1 MKRNNRSRVGHPSL
15 RRFATGRFVAGWS
28 LFAGSAACGMLLAP
42 QVIAQAIYGSIYGTV
57 SDPSGAA
64 IPNAKVTINDIT
76 KGTSVT
82 AQSNASGDYRVDHL
96 IPDTYSVTVELTGFK
111 RTVVGNV
118 AVFADTSPKINV
130 QLPVGES
137 STTVEVSAGAPL
149 LETDRSDVSTVLDAR
164 AIQDLPNLDRN
175 FTAFELL
182 TPGTSYI
189 GWSVG
194 QSTNPQQSEQIEV
207 NGQLPFATGYQL
219 DGTDNQDPIQGVAVI
234 NPNLDA
240 VSEMKVTSQNYDA
253 ELGNAVAG
261 IVSAQTKS
269 GSNSIHG
276 SAFEYRRSD
285 AQQARDPFTQFAPN
299 ALTGKYIPSLLHN
312 QFGGSIGGPVKKN
325 KLFFF
330 GDYQGLR
337 EKTGQT
343 ILTTVPT
350 ALAKSSCT
358 SGGDCNLG
366 EYLNASLGGGP
377 QYQIYD
383 PESNP
388 TYSPTGASAAN
399 SARTPFTGNIIPA
412 GRLSA
417 PAVNLLKAIPA
428 PNDGTGITD
437 NYLASGSG
445 GFNTDQFDVRGD
457 DQVTQKFHVFGRYT
471 RFDSN
476 LSGAPIFGAAGG
488 VGFGSGQF
496 AGTDTALDQSVA
508 AGGDYAL
515 STKWLTDF
523 RFGWFRLNINEEG
536 PDYNQPAGTSLG
548 IPGVNGGDLSLTGG
562 LPQFQIAVPAN
573 GSNGSSSVTYGTSA
587 NVYLQTESQFQG
599 VNNWTRVQ
607 GNHNFKFG
615 ADVRFALNH
624 LVGVNN
630 NNLLSGQFQFANSV
644 TQGGSAAAGTSSQGL
659 GYATFL
665 LGDSSSFYRQVIQN
679 TNAAERQKRDFF
691 YAQDQWRV
699 SQTFTLNYG
708 VRWELYFPESVAGKG
723 QGGLLDL
730 NTGNVRIA
738 GYGPYGNNMNVAMDY
753 AHVAPRVGFAWQLH
767 PNTVFRA
774 GYGRTYGM
782 GWSGDTFGEVL
793 TFSYPTSVTQN
804 LNSSSNYYYA
814 LNLTN
819 GPPAYAFPAIPSSGN
834 YPLPDGIQQPTRPL
848 TMRIPTLDSWNAIL
862 QQQFGSSTSLQIGYI
877 GSHGIHN
884 MFDSSN
890 QANPNQQTLNGFG
903 EINPATGKAYTIF
916 DRSPYYNGLAQSRF
930 GVQYGSPFGWTQS
943 LRYNANEAT
952 TRYDA
957 LQVVFEKRFS
967 QGFQL
972 MANYTW
978 SNARANESDYF
989 FNNSR
994 ADYGNS
1000 YYNRRNVFVA
1010 NGNWDLPFGQKR
1022 LIGANAPGWVNE
1034 IIGGFSING
1043 VVTAEGGLPFT
1054 PSYSLCGDD
1063 EDIDGQGGTLCRPN
1077 QVSRAFGFGKR
1088 AFNPTTHAREFFPEV
1103 PLLTTNGQVSGAY
1116 QRPQAGTFGSIER
1129 DSFFGPGLLDTDA
1142 SVAKKFALTEGLNLQ
1157 FTAQAFNL
1165 FNHPNLGGPNGCVDC
1180 GGTGGQVT
1188 DVVGAQLGSSMRAL
1202 QFAARLQF

>member
-1 MKRNNRSRVGHPSL
+1 MKKGNCPRVGHHVGC
-15 RRFATGRFVAGWS
+15 RFAERRSAAAWFV
-28 LFAGSAACGMLLAP
+28 FAGFIVCWMLLSP
-42 QVIAQAIYGSIYGTV
+42 QLIAQAIYGSIYGTV

-64 IPNAKVTINDIT
+64 VPNARISINDVT

-82 AQSNASGDYRVDHL
+82 AQSNGSGDYRVDHL

-111 RTVVGNV
+111 KTIVGGVV
-118 AVFADTSPKINV
+118 VFADTSPKINV

-137 STTVEVSAGAPL
+137 TTTVEVTGGAPL

-164 AIQDLPNLDRN
+164 AVQDLPNLDRN

-269 GSNSIHG
+269 GSNSLHG

-299 ALTGKYIPSLLHN
+299 PLTGKYIPSLLHN
-312 QFGGSIGGPVKKN
+312 QFGGSVGGPVKKN

-358 SGGDCNLG
+358 SGGDCNLSD
-366 EYLNASLGGGP
+366 YLNTALGGGP

-388 TYSPTGASAAN
+388 TYSPTGTSAAN
-399 SARTPFTGNIIPA
+399 SARTTFGGNIIPS

-417 PAVNLLKAIPA
+417 PAVNLLKTIPA

-445 GFNTDQFDVRGD
+445 GFNTDQLDVRVD
-457 DQVTQKFHVFGRYT
+457 DQVTQKFHTFGRYT

-508 AGGDYAL
+508 AGGDYSL
-515 STKWLTDF
+515 SSKWLTDF

-536 PDYNQPAGTSLG
+536 PDFNQAAGTSLG
-548 IPGVNGGDLSLTGG
+548 IPGVNGGNLALTGG

-607 GNHNFKFG
+607 GNHNIKFG

-630 NNLLSGQFQFANSV
+630 NNLLSGQFEFANSV
-644 TQGGSAAAGTSSQGL
+644 TQGGSGASTSQGL
-659 GYATFL
+659 GYATFI
-665 LGDSSSFYRQVIQN
+665 LGDSSSFFRQVIQN
-679 TNAAERQKRDFF
+679 TGAAERQKRDFF
-691 YAQDQWRV
+691 YVQDQWRV

-730 NTGNVRIA
+730 NTGDVRIA
-738 GYGPYGNNMNVAMDY
+738 GYGPYGNNLNVAMDY
-753 AHVAPRVGFAWQLH
+753 AHVAPRIGFAWQPH

-814 LNLTN
+814 LNLSN
-819 GPPAYAFPAIPSSGN
+819 GPPAYVFPAIPSSGN

-848 TMRIPTLDSWNAIL
+848 TMRIPTLDSWNGIL
-862 QQQFGSSTSLQIGYI
+862 QQQFGGSTSLQIGYI

-903 EINPATGKAYTIF
+903 QINPATGKAYTIF
-916 DRSPYYNGLAQSRF
+916 DRSPYYNGLAQSLF
-930 GVQYGSPFGWTQS
+930 GVTYGAPFGWTQS

-989 FNNSR
+989 FNDSR

-1010 NGNWDLPFGQKR
+1010 NGNWDLPFGRKH
-1022 LIGANAPGWVNE
+1022 LLGANAPGWVNE
-1034 IIGGFSING
+1034 VIGGFSING

-1054 PSYSLCGDD
+1054 PSYSLCGSD

-1077 QVSRAFGFGKR
+1077 QVSDAFGFGKR
-1088 AFNPTTHAREFFPEV
+1088 AFNPLAHEREFFPEV
-1103 PLLTTNGQVSGAY
+1103 PLLTMNGQVSGAY
-1116 QRPQAGTFGSIER
+1116 QRPQAGTFGTIER
-1129 DSFFGPGLLDTDA
+1129 DSFFGPGLINTDA
-1142 SVAKKFALTEGLNLQ
+1142 SVAKKFALTERFNLQ

-1165 FNHPNLGGPNGCVDC
+1165 FNHPNLGGPNGCIDC